1 MDYILLLIGLVM
13 IFRRNYPWL
22 FAIIIVLASTYL
34 QLPLKVEMQM
44 MIGPQHN
51 VGDTGLLLYLIF
63 WFNEVIKN
71 GVYITNTMS
80 KVISIFLLFLLL
92 NGLYDI
98 IEGVSLGDVARYL
111 KTWAYLSIVYTNIQ
125 MNLDDVKK
133 IIKII
138 FWITF
143 AISLVLVLQYLAGA
157 AWIGYTTHYSIYT
170 RGAKPPSFAIICCCL
185 AFVNVF
191 KFSEKVRII
200 TTVGLFLPVLFS
212 MKMSYFTTISLIL
225 ISNYLLKQQMYI
237 EKLFKYLVVCIVGA
251 AVLFTAFPVFYQR
264 FQETVRQTGV
274 SSSSR
279 IEEGNFSYRI
289 EHFAER
295 LNYIL
300 QKPVRS
306 VRGLGYVQERNF
318 HERPFKLGQ
327 TNLLGRKAMLD
338 TGDIAWSLLILRLGL
353 VGLLLYFIVY
363 GRCLHILWQERNSDE
378 IISVFFSY
386 MLISLVFMSFGNTL
400 IAHSDFFII
409 PLLIICFVKHEDS
422 TLHLGA

>member
-1 MDYILLLIGLVM
+1 M
-13 IFRRNYPWL
+13 IYRKNYPWL
-22 FAIIIVLASTYL
+22 FVIIIILASTYL
-34 QLPLKVEMQM
+34 QLPLKVENQM
-44 MIGPQHN
+44 MLGPEHN
-51 VGDTGLLLYLIF
+51 VADTGLLLYLIF

-71 GVYITNTMS
+71 GFFITHSMT
-80 KVISIFLLFLLL
+80 KVVSIFLFFLLL
-92 NGLYDI
+92 NGFYDI
-98 IEGVSLGDVARYL
+98 IEGVAFGDVVSYL
-111 KTWAYLSIVYTNIQ
+111 KTWAYLSIVYTKNQI
-125 MNLDDVKK
+125 NLDDIKK
-133 IIKII
+133 IVNIL

-143 AISLVLVLQYLAGA
+143 VVSLVLILQYLVGA
-157 AWIGYTTHYSIYT
+157 AWIGYTTHYTIYT
-170 RGAKPPSFAIICCCL
+170 RGAKPPSFAVICCCL
-185 AFVNVF
+185 AFANVF

-200 TTVGLFLPVLFS
+200 TTIGFFTPILFS
-212 MKMSYFTTISLIL
+212 MKMSYFTTISMIL
-225 ISNYLLKQQMYI
+225 ISYYLLKQQMYI

-264 FQETVRQTGV
+264 FQETVRQTGL

-279 IEEGNFSYRI
+279 KEEGNFSYRI
-289 EHFAER
+289 DHFAER
-295 LNYIL
+295 LNYVL

-306 VRGLGYVQERNF
+306 VRGVGYVQERNF

-353 VGLLLYFIVY
+353 VGLMLYFIVY

-386 MLISLVFMSFGNTL
+386 LLISLVFMSFGNTL
-400 IAHSDFFII
+400 IANSDFFII
-409 PLLIICFVKHEDS
+409 PLLIICFAKYENS